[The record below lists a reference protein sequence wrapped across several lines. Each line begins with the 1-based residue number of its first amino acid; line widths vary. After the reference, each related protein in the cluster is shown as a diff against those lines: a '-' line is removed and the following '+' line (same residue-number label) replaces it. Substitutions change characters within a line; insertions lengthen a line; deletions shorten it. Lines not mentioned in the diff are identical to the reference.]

1 MSNLPFE
8 GSITWQI
15 GVNLQINANIYHY

>member
-15 GVNLQINANIYHY
+15 GVNLQINVNIYHY